1 MFSSIFWRRKMINRI
16 LSLIRKEFTQLSR
29 DKSMIFVLLFFPLML
44 LIIFG
49 YAVNFDVKNISF
61 YVYDADKS
69 ELSREFVNG
78 MKNSEYFNFKGYL
91 SSEKE
96 ISQLMNSGEVQ
107 FVAQISKN
115 FEQEVT
121 RGKENTSI
129 QLIIDGVDGNTAS
142 IINNYL
148 VAAVSDFS
156 KSVSENQL
164 NKFGKKFVF
173 LVDAEM
179 RFWFNPDLQT
189 TLFLIPG
196 LIGMILIITAV
207 VTVSLSLVREKERGT
222 IEQLNVSSLNII
234 ELLIGKLTPY
244 FLISIMEAAL
254 VLIAGFVLFGIV
266 VKGSYFLLLLST
278 IIFLFSATSMGIFIS
293 VISDSQQVAFT
304 LSTFATLLPSAI
316 LSGFIF
322 PIESMPIII
331 QALTNVSPV
340 KFYLISL
347 RSIIIKG
354 VGLHLFWEQFLFMFL
369 FGLFFIALST
379 VLSIK
384 KQRNA

>member
-1 MFSSIFWRRKMINRI
+1 MINRI